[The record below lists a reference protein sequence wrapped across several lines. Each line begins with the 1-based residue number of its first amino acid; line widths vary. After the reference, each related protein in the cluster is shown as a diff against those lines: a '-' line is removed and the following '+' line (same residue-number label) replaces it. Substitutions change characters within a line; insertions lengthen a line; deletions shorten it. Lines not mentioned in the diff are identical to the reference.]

1 MGCTFVFRQG
11 ILSRHHCTVRHLLPR
26 AKANAMHVD
35 VISSL
40 DKLLSI
46 RSNWETVY
54 QADPEAQLFMS
65 WTWITGWFEGL
76 GVQWFVLAAKESPE
90 SADYVAFLPLQL
102 RTERARDGKFAN
114 ELRTGGGYFAGYAG
128 FLCDPRFDHDAIR
141 AFADHTKQRNWRR
154 LHLENI
160 CVSPERLSLFLNEF
174 PSTQFVTEKVQRP
187 DDGDGIDHDIYV
199 YVNLP
204 ASWEAFL
211 GERLSRNNRKNA
223 RSALRAVET
232 GDEFRITTPT
242 ADTVEEDIEALLKLW
257 ESQWAAKLA
266 ARYHPQLPYGMMNNF
281 RRMMRC
287 CFADNALLLPLLWQ
301 GTNRIGI
308 QACLIDRKNR
318 SLICLLGG
326 RDISVKYPP
335 PGFVLHLHCMRW
347 GIENGF
353 ETYDLQTGN
362 FSYKYDFGGIERRI
376 ECMRVAT
383 IDQQNL
389 RGQLDPMSLPVVF
402 ARAQGLKTAGDL
414 HDAEQACRQI
424 LAVDPDYTDASRLL
438 KELEAEKRRRVPAS
452 LIEAKG
458 FHQRG
463 QTSEAENAYRA
474 ILKADPN
481 HVEAAYLLG
490 VVFLQQRKF
499 ESAEQQI
506 GRVIGLQPNIA
517 AAHYNR
523 GLALMYLNRREEA
536 LASFDAAIKL
546 KPDYDLAITQRD
558 NIVRGTEASRLSG

>member
-1 MGCTFVFRQG
+1 
-11 ILSRHHCTVRHLLPR
+11 
-26 AKANAMHVD
+26 MHVD

-40 DKLLSI
+40 DKL
-46 RSNWETVY
+46 RSLRGNWEAVY

-65 WTWITGWFEGL
+65 WTWIAGWFERL
-76 GVQWFVLAAKESPE
+76 GAQWLVLAAKEDPE
-90 SADYVAFLPLQL
+90 SPDYVAFFPLQL

-128 FLCDPRFDHDAIR
+128 FLCDPRFDHDAIP
-141 AFADHTKQRNWRR
+141 AFADHTKQRSWRR
-154 LHLENI
+154 LHLENVW
-160 CVSPERLSLFLNEF
+160 VSPERLSLFLNEF

-204 ASWEAFL
+204 ASWDAFL
-211 GERLSRNNRKNA
+211 NQTLSTSTRRNVRAAFRQVENGGEY
-223 RSALRAVET
+223 
-232 GDEFRITTPT
+232 RITRPT
-242 ADTVEEDIEALLKLW
+242 ADTIEADIEALLKFW
-257 ESQWAAKLA
+257 ENQWAAKLA
-266 ARYHPQLPYGMMNNF
+266 ARYNPRLPYGMMNNF
-281 RRMMRC
+281 RNMLKC
-287 CFADNALLLPLLWQ
+287 CFADNALLMPILWQ
-301 GTNRIGI
+301 GETRIGL
-308 QACLIDRKNR
+308 QASLIDWKNR
-318 SLICLLGG
+318 TLISLLNG
-326 RDISVKYPP
+326 RDLSVKRPP
-335 PGFVLHLHCMRW
+335 PGFVLHLECVRW

-353 ETYDLQTGN
+353 ATYDLQTGN

-376 ECMRVAT
+376 ECMRVT
-383 IDQQNL
+383 TVDQQNL
-389 RGQLDPMSLPVVF
+389 GGQLDPLSLPVVF
-402 ARAQGLKTAGDL
+402 ARAQRLKTAGDL

-424 LAVDPDYTDASRLL
+424 LAVDPHYADASGLL
-438 KELEAEKRRRVPAS
+438 KELEAEQQHRVPAS

-546 KPDYDLAITQRD
+546 KPDYELAITQRD
-558 NIVRGTEASRLSG
+558 NIVSSGKASRLSG